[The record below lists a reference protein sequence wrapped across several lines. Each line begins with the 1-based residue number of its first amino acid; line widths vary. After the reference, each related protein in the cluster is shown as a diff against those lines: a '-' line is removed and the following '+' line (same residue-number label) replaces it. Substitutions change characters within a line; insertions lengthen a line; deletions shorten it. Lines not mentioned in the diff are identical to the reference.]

1 MVTDGFADKTVAA
14 TVTIK
19 YLYSLWDSNL
29 ADFVAHFQ
37 ETVAAALNIATERIV
52 VVSVG
57 GVPVS
62 GSFVGLAAGS
72 KALEVSFEILPPH
85 DASDNLAAPDAV
97 DAFQAM
103 VHNPRLAPLQAAK
116 QCNTLISSLHLL
128 QLRDSNSPIMQSATT
143 RFINT
148 AQETNVQ
155 YGVLPN
161 RCVRV
166 QVHQK
171 HDTRLRRFV

>member
-1 MVTDGFADKTVAA
+1 MGTEGFADKTVAA

-103 VHNPRLAPLQAAK
+103 VHNPRPKVLTRKMLNNITHAA
-116 QCNTLISSLHLL
+116 CMCVMMLHLL

-155 YGVLPN
+155 YGSLPN
-161 RCVRV
+161 RC
-166 QVHQK
+166 
-171 HDTRLRRFV
+171 